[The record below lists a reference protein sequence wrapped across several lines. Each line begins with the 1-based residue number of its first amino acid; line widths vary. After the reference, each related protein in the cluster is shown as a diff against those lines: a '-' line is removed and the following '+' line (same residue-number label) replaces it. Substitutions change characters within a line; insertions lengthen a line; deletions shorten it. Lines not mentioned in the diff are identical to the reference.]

1 MEDYVYSIN
10 IKYITRFDGIEN
22 YHLDTIYR
30 SEEEATRVAEKIEA
44 LPIDNILYLERILVV
59 EERPLV

>member
-22 YHLDTIYR
+22 YNFDTIYR
-30 SEEEATRVAEKIEA
+30 SEEEATKVAEEIEA